1 MKLNYKARTKE
12 GELQVGSIE
21 AASRE
26 AAINILSGHDL
37 FILSLEEASKG
48 HWYDGLL
55 AFINRVKSKDI
66 MIFTRQFSTLLSAQ
80 VPLGEA
86 LRTLEKQTTN
96 TILKETIFEIA
107 SDIDSGLS
115 LSQSLEKYENVFS
128 PFYVNMIRSA
138 EVTGRMEQTSN
149 FLADYIE
156 KEVGITSRVVSA
168 LIYPVIMIVLF
179 VIVAG
184 VMAAVVLPQIEPIF
198 QEAGVP
204 TPLFTQIIIDVGKF
218 LAGWWWATIIAVV
231 ILTGLLIDYLRTDEG
246 RVVMDE
252 VLLRIPVIKNLLK
265 RLYITRFAE
274 SVSVLTRGG
283 IPIAQS
289 LEIAGQTV
297 GSVVYRDMLHQIAED
312 VRRGELM
319 SQSLAKQEEYF
330 PPLVSQMVAVGEST
344 GKLDDLLDKIATFY
358 TSEVDGIVS
367 NLVELIQPALMIV
380 IGLLIGALFAS
391 ILVPIYGL
399 LQTFNT

>member
-37 FILSLEEASKG
+37 FILSLEEAVRG
-48 HWYDGLL
+48 RWYDQLL
-55 AFINRVKSKDI
+55 AFVNRVKSKD
-66 MIFTRQFSTLLSAQ
+66 MMVFTRQFATLLSAQ

-96 TILKETIFEIA
+96 PILKETIFEIA
-107 SDIDSGLS
+107 SDVDAGLS
-115 LSQSLEKYENVFS
+115 LSQSLEKYSNIFS
-128 PFYVNMIRSA
+128 PFYVNMVRSA
-138 EVTGRMEQTSN
+138 EVTGRVEQTMN

-156 KEVGITSRVVSA
+156 KEVGITSRIQNA
-168 LIYPVIMIVLF
+168 LIYPAIMIVLF
-179 VIVAG
+179 IVVAG
-184 VMAAVVLPQIEPIF
+184 VMAAVVLPRIEPIF
-198 QEAGVP
+198 QEAGVQ
-204 TPLFTQIIIDVGKF
+204 TPLFTQIIIGGGKF
-218 LAGWWWATIIAVV
+218 LANWWWAVIIAVV
-231 ILTGLLIDYLRTDEG
+231 VLVGFLIDYLRTDEG
-246 RVVMDE
+246 RVVFDE
-252 VLLRIPVIKNLLK
+252 LLLRLPVISGLLK
-265 RLYITRFAE
+265 RLYVTRFAE
-274 SVSVLTRGG
+274 SVSILTRGG

-289 LEIAGQTV
+289 LEIAGHTI
-297 GSVVYRDMLHQIAED
+297 GSVIYRDMLHQIAED

-358 TSEVDGIVS
+358 TSEVDGMVA
-367 NLVELIQPALMIV
+367 NLVELIQPVLMVV
-380 IGLLIGALFAS
+380 IGLLVGALFAS
-391 ILVPIYGL
+391 ILVPIYNL
-399 LQTFNT
+399 LQTF

>member
-1 MKLNYKARTKE
+1 MKLKYKARTKE

-26 AAINILSGHDL
+26 AALNVLSGHDL
-37 FILSLEEASKG
+37 FILSLEDAREG
-48 HWYDGLL
+48 HWYDELL
-55 AFINRVKSKDI
+55 AFVNRVRAKD
-66 MIFTRQFSTLLSAQ
+66 MMVFTRQFSTLLSAQ

-96 TILKETIFEIA
+96 AILKETIFEVA

-115 LSQSLEKYENVFS
+115 LSQSLEKYGNVFS
-128 PFYVNMIRSA
+128 PFYVNMVRSA
-138 EVTGRMEQTSN
+138 EVTGRMEQTMI

-156 KEVGITSRVVSA
+156 KEVGITSRIQNA
-168 LIYPVIMIVLF
+168 LIYPAIMIVLF
-179 VIVAG
+179 IVVAG
-184 VMAAVVLPQIEPIF
+184 VMAAIVLPRVEPIF
-198 QEAGVP
+198 EEAGVQV
-204 TPLFTQIIIDVGKF
+204 PLFTQIIIGGGKF
-218 LAGWWWATIIAVV
+218 LANWWWAVIVAIAVL
-231 ILTGLLIDYLRTDEG
+231 IGFLIDYLRTDEG
-246 RVVMDE
+246 RVVFDE
-252 VLLRIPVIKNLLK
+252 LLLRIPVVSGLLK
-265 RLYITRFAE
+265 RLYVTRFAE

-289 LEIAGQTV
+289 LEISGHTI
-297 GSVVYRDMLHQIAED
+297 GSIIYRDMLHQVAED

-358 TSEVDGIVS
+358 TSEVDGMVA
-367 NLVELIQPALMIV
+367 NLVELIQPILMIV
-380 IGLLIGALFAS
+380 IGLLVGALFAS
-391 ILVPIYGL
+391 ILVPIYNL
-399 LQTFNT
+399 LQTF